1 MHHSSFSLRSI
12 PDIIQANLCIGCGAC
27 LTTLP
32 PQNGQMHQTNEGW
45 IPKLTDP
52 SQSWP
57 SYAWEDCPAKG
68 LDLGEIYLKHF
79 HRYPEDWRLGVV
91 DQMWIGHATNPN
103 VRLQGASGGLTT
115 ALLVHLLET
124 HQVDAA
130 VVAHQGKPTP
140 EAANWEIV
148 TNPKMLVELA
158 GSVYIPVPMLAA
170 LPHLDTRKRYA
181 MTCLPEQAAALRN
194 LQLRGDP
201 KARSITH
208 LIGPYTGTA
217 LVPTAI
223 RALLRSH
230 GVDQQDQIL
239 SLRWRAGEWPGYME
253 VRMASGKIIRSPK
266 VYYNF
271 LIPFYIWPP
280 SLRGIDFANEFTD
293 LSVGDAWSPNF
304 ERQGKGFSVVISR
317 NPQMTALLKEME
329 AAGKIHLEPIAPP
342 EAAEM
347 HGHMIDFKKR
357 GSFIRNQ
364 LCHKLGIPAPDWGLA
379 PKPLGIFRCLIE
391 LVVSALFCLGS
402 TTLARAIME
411 HVPPAILGPIF
422 NQLRL
427 MWKAFSKPAKRHG
440 LRNLTMTPYTPLW
453 KTSATN

>member
-1 MHHSSFSLRSI
+1 MPQTTSPQRSI
-12 PDIIQANLCIGCGAC
+12 PLVISDGLCLGCGAC
-27 LTTLP
+27 LASLP
-32 PQNGQMHQTNEGW
+32 LEQARMRQTNTGW
-45 IPKLTDP
+45 IPELSDPGLT
-52 SQSWP
+52 WP
-57 SYAWEDCPAKG
+57 LAAWEDCPGKG
-68 LDLGEIYLKHF
+68 LDLGEIYLKHY
-79 HRYPEDWRLGVV
+79 HRFPDDWRLGVV
-91 DQMWIGHATNPN
+91 DQMWIGHATNSF

-124 HQVDAA
+124 RQVDAV

-140 EAANWEIV
+140 EAASWEIV
-148 TNPKMLVELA
+148 TNPKLVVDLA

-170 LPHLDTRKRYA
+170 LPHLDASKRYA
-181 MTCLPEQAAALRN
+181 MTCLPEQAAALRS

-201 KARSITH
+201 KARSVTH

-217 LVPTAI
+217 LVPAAI
-223 RALLRSH
+223 RALLRTH
-230 GVDQQDQIL
+230 GVTQQDEIL

-253 VRMASGKIIRSPK
+253 IRMASGKIIRSPK

-280 SLRGIDFANEFTD
+280 SLRGVDFTNEFTD
-293 LSVGDAWSPNF
+293 LSVGDAWSPKF
-304 ERQGKGFSVVISR
+304 ERQGKGFSIVLSR

-329 AAGKIHLEPIAPP
+329 AAGKITLQPISPR
-342 EAAEM
+342 EAADM

-364 LCHKLGIPAPDWGLA
+364 LRQKLSLPAPDWGLA
-379 PKPLGIFRCLIE
+379 PQPIGIFRYLIE

-402 TTLARAIME
+402 TTFARAIME
-411 HVPPAILGPIF
+411 LVPPAILGPIF

-427 MWKAFSKPAKRHG
+427 IWKAMSKPTKRQG
-440 LRNLTMTPYTPLW
+440 LRNLTMTPYTPIW
-453 KTSATN
+453 KNSAIN